1 MKEILSEIERWQGEG
16 EEVVVATV
24 VANRRIGAAPRRLEP
39 RRSRESGKL
48 CGSVS
53 GGCVEGDVFEQAQE
67 VFASGEPKLLS
78 YGISDEEAWAVGL
91 PCGGE
96 IDVFVER
103 LP

>member
-1 MKEILSEIERWQGEG
+1 MQEILPEIECWQREG
-16 EEVVVATV
+16 EQIVVATV
-24 VANRRIGAAPRRLEP
+24 VANRRSAPRPVGSSLAVTA
-39 RRSRESGKL
+39 SGKL

-53 GGCVEGDVFEQAQE
+53 GGCVESDVVEQAQD

-78 YGISDEEAWAVGL
+78 YGISDEQAWAVGL

>member
-1 MKEILSEIERWQGEG
+1 MKEILTEIERWQADGED
-16 EEVVVATV
+16 VVVATV
-24 VANRRIGAAPRRLEP
+24 VANRRTAPRPVGSSLAITA
-39 RRSRESGKL
+39 SGKL

-53 GGCVEGDVFEQAQE
+53 GGCVEGDVYQQAQD
-67 VFASGEPKLLS
+67 VFSTGEPKLLS

>member
-1 MKEILSEIERWQGEG
+1 MKEILPEIERWRQEG
-16 EEVVVATV
+16 ERVVVATV
-24 VANRRIGAAPRRLEP
+24 VGTRRSAPRPVGSSLAVSET
-39 RRSRESGKL
+39 GKL

-53 GGCVEGDVFEQAQE
+53 GGCVEGDVVERAAD
-67 VFASGEPKLLS
+67 VFATGEPKLLS

>member
-1 MKEILSEIERWQGEG
+1 VKEILPEIERWQREG
-16 EEVVVATV
+16 EDVVVATV
-24 VANRRIGAAPRRLEP
+24 VANKRTAPRPVGSSLAIAR
-39 RRSRESGKL
+39 SGKL

-53 GGCVEGDVFEQAQE
+53 GGCVEGDVVEQAQE

-96 IDVFVER
+96 IDVFVEK
-103 LP
+103 L